1 MLGSRKN
8 SKPEKCLKMPQNP
21 TRQVHPGRC
30 TSHHFLQE
38 KQGRET
44 MCLDELDNQPK
55 YTPKR
60 QARKPKKAMAMT
72 RVSRGAPWFPV
83 ELI

>member
-1 MLGSRKN
+1 MLENAAESHTSGA
-8 SKPEKCLKMPQNP
+8 
-21 TRQVHPGRC
+21 RQVHPGRC

>member
-1 MLGSRKN
+1 
-8 SKPEKCLKMPQNP
+8 
-21 TRQVHPGRC
+21 
-30 TSHHFLQE
+30 
-38 KQGRET
+38 

>member
-1 MLGSRKN
+1 M
-8 SKPEKCLKMPQNP
+8 
-21 TRQVHPGRC
+21 
-30 TSHHFLQE
+30 QE